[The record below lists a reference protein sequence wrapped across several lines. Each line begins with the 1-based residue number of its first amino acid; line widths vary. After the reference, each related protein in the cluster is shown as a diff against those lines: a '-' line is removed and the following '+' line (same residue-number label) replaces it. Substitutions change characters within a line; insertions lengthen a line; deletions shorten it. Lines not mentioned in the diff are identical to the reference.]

1 MDSRNPSVVKKWTAS
16 YYMTEKRRWLYGTL
30 SITSPNSIQFT
41 TAEDGRN
48 KGVKHDLTLR
58 FDQFTE
64 IKKASSTIVFSCIVI
79 VTGSAQHWFSSLY
92 NRDVV
97 YNVLEHFWRE
107 RLIPSQS
114 RQIRT
119 SEKTKLG
126 QDMIRIV
133 RDSEKTLQSAAEQ
146 LSHQGKTTIHS
157 QRILSIQSWLRKLK
171 SPECNTKLPTE

>member
-1 MDSRNPSVVKKWTAS
+1 MA
-16 YYMTEKRRWLYGTL
+16 EKRGWLYGAL
-30 SITSPNSIQFT
+30 SITSPNSIQFN
-41 TAEDGRN
+41 TADDGRN
-48 KGVKHDLTLR
+48 KGVKSDLTLR

-119 SEKTKLG
+119 SERTKLG

-146 LSHQGKTTIHS
+146 LSHQGKTLILIHS
-157 QRILSIQSWLRKLK
+157 QRILSI
-171 SPECNTKLPTE
+171 P